1 MIDFEN
7 SVFRFF
13 ILIILVLFIIIGTC
27 ALVSIF
33 SPSPDESSQILVS
46 DISEH
51 NTNLNLRDVFG
62 YTGPETGVCYLIYDG
77 VNKGGITP
85 RYNQDGS
92 LMVKT

>member
-1 MIDFEN
+1 MVNKEGIFL
-7 SVFRFF
+7 V
-13 ILIILVLFIIIGTC
+13 IMILVIAIIAGLFGIGV
-27 ALVSIF
+27 VSL
-33 SPSPDESSQILVS
+33 PSDESQQTSVS
-46 DISEH
+46 DMSEH

-62 YTGPETGVCYLIYDG
+62 YTDPETGVCYLIYDG